1 MKSACIRGGSVGEM
15 KEWGNMDEEC
25 MYDGGQC
32 GRDGG
37 MGEHDV

>member
-1 MKSACIRGGSVGEM
+1 MHVRQGAVWERWRNGGTWMKSACM
-15 KEWGNMDEEC
+15 T
-25 MYDGGQC
+25 GGQC